1 MLKKA
6 SWKSWFFLLLG
17 INICILLYFIISI
30 SLPIKD
36 YKIRHE
42 KNALEGYVPFLIHTE
57 KDNLTRVINHYV
69 EKEVSGGPIQYQVV
83 IGDEV
88 ELYGTIPIFSEEIEM
103 KMTFE
108 PKGLDNG
115 DLVLHQKS
123 MAIGK
128 MQLPVAYVLKFIA
141 DQYRLP
147 KGVTIQ
153 PNEKSIYVS
162 MDRLK
167 LKSDFKIRVNEF
179 DLKRDQISFQLY
191 VPIK

>member
-1 MLKKA
+1 M

-17 INICILLYFIISI
+17 INICIFLYFFISI
-30 SLPIKD
+30 TLPVKE
-36 YKIRHE
+36 YKIKQE
-42 KNALEGYVPFLIHTE
+42 ENALQGYVPFLIHTE
-57 KDNLTRVINHYV
+57 KDNLTKVINHYV

-108 PKGLDNG
+108 PQGLENG
-115 DLVLHQKS
+115 NLVLHQKS

-141 DQYRLP
+141 EQYRLP

-153 PNEKSIYVS
+153 PNDKSIYIS
-162 MDRLK
+162 LDKLK
-167 LKSDFKIRVNEF
+167 LKSGFKIRVNEF
-179 DLKRDQISFQLY
+179 DLKRDQISFLFY
-191 VPIK
+191 VPTK